1 MITIWFSIFPSVYII
16 NYWRYFITIK
26 IYMKEKITRGDRSV
40 YKMGRTKKIKHQR
53 ERKMTNGQ
61 DSSTLIDKLLG
72 IAVQ

>member
-1 MITIWFSIFPSVYII
+1 
-16 NYWRYFITIK
+16 
-26 IYMKEKITRGDRSV
+26 MKEKITRGDRSV